1 MQPMKKQTKA
11 YIYTLLAVFFW
22 STAASAFKIALQ
34 YVTPYV
40 LLFYSTLVSSVA
52 LLVIIVLQGKVCQ
65 LFTLSKKQFLK
76 AALLGFI
83 NPFFYYIVLFKAYS
97 LLPGQIAMSLNYGWP
112 LALTILSVPILKQK
126 LSRVQIT
133 AIVISFIG
141 AIIIATRG
149 EVGSF
154 EELNKLGVGLAFGS
168 TIIWAVFWLL
178 NARDGLEP
186 LVKLFI
192 GFCFGLLYSIV
203 FSPLFGGLNIPEA
216 KAVLPLMY
224 IGFFEM
230 GFTFVLWLT
239 ALQLSSSAAR
249 VGNLIY
255 IAPFLSL
262 VFLSII
268 IGEEIHPSTFIG
280 LFLII
285 GSILFQEIRGEKEPE
300 AYKNLNSGN

>member
-11 YIYTLLAVFFW
+11 YLFTLLAVFFW
-22 STAASAFKIALQ
+22 STAASAFKIALLF
-34 YVTPYV
+34 VTPYI
-40 LLFYSTLVSSVA
+40 LLFYSTLVSSII
-52 LLVIIVLQGKVCQ
+52 LLVLLVLQGKIAL
-65 LFTLSKKQFLK
+65 LFTLSRDQLWR

-97 LLPGQIAMSLNYGWP
+97 LLPGQIAMALNYGWP
-112 LALTILSVPILKQK
+112 LALTVLSVPILKQK

-133 AIVISFIG
+133 AIIISFIG

-149 EVGSF
+149 QIGSL
-154 EELNKLGVGLAFGS
+154 EELNKLGIGLAFGS

-186 LVKLFI
+186 LGKLFLS
-192 GFCFGLLYSIV
+192 FCFGLFYSAA
-203 FSPLFGGLNIPEA
+203 FSPLFGGLCLPEI
-216 KAVLPLMY
+216 KAVLPLIY
-224 IGFFEM
+224 IGVFEM
-230 GFTFVLWLT
+230 GVTFVLWLT
-239 ALQLSSSAAR
+239 ALQLSSTAAR

-262 VFLSII
+262 VFLRIT

-285 GSILFQEIRGEKEPE
+285 GSILFQEMRGKKEVH
-300 AYKNLNSGN
+300 AQ